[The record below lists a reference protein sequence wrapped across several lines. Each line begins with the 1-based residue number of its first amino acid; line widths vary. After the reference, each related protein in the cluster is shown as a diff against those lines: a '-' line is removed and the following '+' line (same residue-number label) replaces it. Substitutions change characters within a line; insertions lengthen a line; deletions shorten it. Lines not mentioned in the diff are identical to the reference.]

1 MFTGIVE
8 ELGKVRSI
16 SRSAKSSTI
25 SISANLVLTDSKIG
39 DSIAVNGTCLTVT
52 KISETLFCADVMN
65 ETIKRSSLAQLK
77 TGDTVNLERAMPAN
91 GRFGGHMVSGHIDGT
106 GIISAI
112 FEDDNAVW
120 YRILTDESI
129 TKFIIEKGSVAV
141 DGISLTVAGVSKDS
155 FEVSVIPHTREN
167 TVLKYKTIGDKVNI
181 ETDMIGKYIEKLI
194 FTNQIETKNKETS
207 NITME
212 FLSKFGF

>member
-25 SISANLVLTDSKIG
+25 NISANLVLTDSKIG

-52 KISETLFCADVMN
+52 EISATYFCADVMN
-65 ETIKRSSLAQLK
+65 ETISRSSLAQLK

-91 GRFGGHMVSGHIDGT
+91 GRFGGHMVSGHIDGI

-155 FEVSVIPHTREN
+155 FEVSVIPRN
-167 TVLKYKTIGDKVNI
+167 
-181 ETDMIGKYIEKLI
+181 
-194 FTNQIETKNKETS
+194 F
-207 NITME
+207 
-212 FLSKFGF
+212 